1 MGSTTKQLTNNCI
14 KSECLE
20 EGSSFKSIWSLCNLN
35 VQISVMFSRFCGA
48 ISSQKHKILP
58 FPLKTQK
65 SCLKISYLSPLLS
78 PKKAAFQVLK
88 DAGAEIFDF
97 TCLEMRL
104 GQQLIYPPSRMTTLI
119 LPFCVTSCMICC
131 GQNNGSSL
139 KLLGK
144 IHNQPL

>member
-1 MGSTTKQLTNNCI
+1 M
-14 KSECLE
+14 
-20 EGSSFKSIWSLCNLN
+20 
-35 VQISVMFSRFCGA
+35 
-48 ISSQKHKILP
+48 
-58 FPLKTQK
+58 
-65 SCLKISYLSPLLS
+65 SYLSPLLS

-104 GQQLIYPPSRMTTLI
+104 GPRFGAKKVQPGMLEQLIYLPSRMTTLI

-131 GQNNGSSL
+131 GQNNGLSL

-144 IHNQPL
+144 IDNQPL

>member
-1 MGSTTKQLTNNCI
+1 MGSTTKQLTHNCI

-20 EGSSFKSIWSLCNLN
+20 EGSSFKSISSLCNLN
-35 VQISVMFSRFCGA
+35 VQIAVMFSRFCGA
-48 ISSQKHKILP
+48 ISSQQKQNP
-58 FPLKTQK
+58 TFPIENPK

-104 GQQLIYPPSRMTTLI
+104 GPRLVPKKS
-119 LPFCVTSCMICC
+119 
-131 GQNNGSSL
+131 
-139 KLLGK
+139 
-144 IHNQPL
+144 NQGCWSN